1 MTNQLAPTFIG
12 VDLAHGQEVTLDQPP
27 PAVQRVYIAGPMTGY
42 PELNFPAFRAEAT
55 ALRAVGL
62 EVVNPA
68 EINVDPSAGWSACM
82 RADIAQLVTCDRIHL
97 LPDWSCSK
105 GASLEHQIGRA
116 LGLLVT
122 LAEGAEA
129 MPEHYNFA
137 GTDNDYW
144 NLFLTHV
151 VQAADEGE
159 AQAPAA
165 VTKVSHEAALAI
177 CEKVAGYHQAQLKS
191 VLAAHGYHTAVTQA
205 HGYQYLGARRCI
217 EAIRAAARSEG

>member
-12 VDLAHGQEVTLDQPP
+12 VDLAHGQDVMFDQPP
-27 PAVQRVYIAGPMTGY
+27 PTVQRVYIAGPMTGY
-42 PELNFPAFRAEAT
+42 VELNFAAFRAEAI
-55 ALRAVGL
+55 ALRAAGL
-62 EVVNPA
+62 DVVNPA
-68 EINVDPSAGWSACM
+68 EINVDPSTGWAACM
-82 RADIAQLVTCDRIHL
+82 RADITQLVTCDRIHL
-97 LPDWSCSK
+97 LPGWSRSK
-105 GASLEHQIGRA
+105 GASLEHHIARA

-129 MPEHYNFA
+129 KPEHFQFEVSV
-137 GTDNDYW
+137 DDFVSQ
-144 NLFLTHV
+144 FLNQA
-151 VQAADEGE
+151 VQAEDEGG
-159 AQAPAA
+159 AQASAA

-191 VLAAHGYHTAVTQA
+191 DLAAHGYHTAVTQA